1 MTDYQGRK
9 IAIDA
14 SMAIYQFLVR
24 VDAVLVLA
32 DSFGMCTPLAI
43 AHADLYCIGG
53 GALRGRKWRSVDAA
67 DE

>member
-1 MTDYQGRK
+1 
-9 IAIDA
+9 
-14 SMAIYQFLVR
+14 MAIYQFLVR